1 VTKLESIL
9 NDALAL
15 PANERGRLI
24 QRLIESLDD
33 GQDETDSED
42 AWAEVIARRI
52 ADLDAGRAKVVDAK
66 AAIAAARQALA
77 ERRRRHG

>member
-1 VTKLESIL
+1 MTKLELIL

-15 PANERGRLI
+15 PVVERGRLV

-33 GQDETDSED
+33 GQQEADTED
-42 AWAEVIARRI
+42 ARAELIARRI

-66 AAIAAARQALA
+66 AAIAAARQDLA
-77 ERRRRHG
+77 RRRHG